1 MAGSFTTN
9 YSVGGDLDKVKEISI
24 IKEIGA
30 IKGFPIKTQPYNTM
44 HCFDIPAVKQ
54 LFEFEVDVLERDCEV
69 LAVTV
74 TCSGYGEDD
83 NYDLYFNNQ
92 KWFDAWYCSE
102 VKEGLFLGS
111 STFVYAAPANSKIR
125 FVFRNTSG
133 TSKKVWLGLRM
144 LINPDEDTEV
154 S

>member
-1 MAGSFTTN
+1 MAGSFTTS
-9 YSVGGDLDKVKEISI
+9 YSVGGEIDKVKEISM
-24 IKEIGA
+24 IKQIGA
-30 IKGFPIKTQPYNTM
+30 IQGFPTKMQPYSTM
-44 HCFDIPAVKQ
+44 RCFDIPAVKE
-54 LFEFEVDVLERDCEV
+54 LFDFEVDLLDEECEI
-69 LAVTV
+69 LAITV

-92 KWFDAWYCSE
+92 KWFDGWYCSE

-111 STFVYAAPANSKIR
+111 STFVYAAPAKSKIR

-133 TSKKVWLGLRM
+133 TSKKIWLGIRM
-144 LINPDEDTEV
+144 LVNPQDDTTV